1 MLLALLLGV
10 VCFFAMDVGYVNEQ
24 GKQETG
30 IHAMRK
36 LREVK
41 KEWEG
46 ELTEDVLASVIAEN
60 ARINGLPGYW
70 GEEGFA
76 TDMGYG
82 WKQGIYDICRMLSTA
97 FGAFREY
104 DYRRVDSLSPK
115 DAGQFYER
123 RILQLKEWLF
133 GEANEQFSE
142 GEKAFLIGR
151 FEELETPLFYD
162 YLYGWDQL
170 FEYAPTVI
178 MITVLILGILGLL

>member
-1 MLLALLLGV
+1 MIRYELKKVFVKPGSRIALLLLALLLGV

-24 GKQETG
+24 GKWETG

-97 FGAFREY
+97 FGALPPGGLPF
-104 DYRRVDSLSPK
+104 PK
-115 DAGQFYER
+115 GCRAVLR
-123 RILQLKEWLF
+123 
-133 GEANEQFSE
+133 
-142 GEKAFLIGR
+142 KAYFAAKGVA
-151 FEELETPLFYD
+151 FW
-162 YLYGWDQL
+162 GSQ
-170 FEYAPTVI
+170 
-178 MITVLILGILGLL
+178 